1 MMLDLNVALME
12 TTDSQQLMENIMQH
26 AAEAIDCERCSIFTV
41 GFCFHSNSSLRFPL
55 PMEAQRRTQ
64 WGVDLG
70 KGWGREK

>member
-41 GFCFHSNSSLRFPL
+41 GFLSTSPPRFPL
-55 PMEAQRRTQ
+55 PKIARRRVQ
-64 WGVDLG
+64 QG
-70 KGWGREK
+70 